1 MSDSEDDSQKTEE
14 PTHKRLEDA
23 RKKGQLVNSKEVNN
37 FFILLAFTLVVV
49 GLMPSLMKE
58 TFEQFSP
65 FITSAE
71 DFSVDD
77 GASFRM
83 LMQGILFKMMAI
95 LALPLV
101 IAVAMALAAGFLQS
115 QFNFSWEPISF
126 QLDRISPLKGFK
138 RIFSMRSVVEFIKS
152 LLKISIVGSVA
163 YIVVHPN
170 IDYVRLMPDEDIQ
183 DIMQYLAAVTG
194 KMLIGVT
201 TVMFLIA
208 ALDYFY
214 QRFEY
219 LKNMRMTKQEIK
231 DEYRQQEG
239 DPHIKQKLR
248 AIRRDRVR
256 KRMMAEVPKSDVVI
270 TNPTHFAVA
279 LKYDEASMQAPKVL
293 AKGKDKV
300 ALRIREIAEENKIP
314 IVRNPPLARALYDN
328 AEIDQEIPYDQY
340 QAVAKVIGYVYKIK
354 GKLKNQKAPITTNVP
369 TPTNKGGKNKKVR
382 F

>member
-1 MSDSEDDSQKTEE
+1 
-14 PTHKRLEDA
+14 
-23 RKKGQLVNSKEVNN
+23 
-37 FFILLAFTLVVV
+37 
-49 GLMPSLMKE
+49 
-58 TFEQFSP
+58 
-65 FITSAE
+65 
-71 DFSVDD
+71 
-77 GASFRM
+77 
-83 LMQGILFKMMAI
+83 
-95 LALPLV
+95 
-101 IAVAMALAAGFLQS
+101 
-115 QFNFSWEPISF
+115 
-126 QLDRISPLKGFK
+126 
-138 RIFSMRSVVEFIKS
+138 MRSVVEFIKS
-152 LLKISIVGSVA
+152 LLKITIVGSVA

-183 DIMQYLAAVTG
+183 DIMHYLGAVTG

-219 LKNMRMTKQEIK
+219 MKNMRMTKQEIK

-279 LKYDEASMQAPKVL
+279 LKYDEATMQAPKVL

-328 AEIDQEIPYDQY
+328 AEIDKEIPIEQY

-354 GKLKNQKAPITTNVP
+354 GKLKNPKAPITANAP
-369 TPTNKGGKNKKVR
+369 TPPSGKTPKNKKLR